1 MSKLFNLS
9 ELTFLI
15 SKTEGSV
22 YIRLKIGPKEMHFI
36 SKIRVPAKCPVG
48 FGSGRGGR

>member
-1 MSKLFNLS
+1 MGKLFNVS

-15 SKTEGSV
+15 SQTEGGV

-36 SKIRVPAKCPVG
+36 SKIGVPAKCPVG
-48 FGSGRGGR
+48 RGGR